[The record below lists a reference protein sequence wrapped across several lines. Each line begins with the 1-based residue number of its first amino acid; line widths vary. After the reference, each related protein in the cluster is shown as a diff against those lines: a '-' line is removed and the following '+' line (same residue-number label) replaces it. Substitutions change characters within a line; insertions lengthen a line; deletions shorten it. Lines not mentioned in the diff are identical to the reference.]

1 MNYKLTGLGAIGS
14 GQGTLQVQRKVRVRG
29 PLYRKRGLED
39 ALSWLQGVGR
49 CPGMRLL
56 S

>member
-1 MNYKLTGLGAIGS
+1 MNYELTGLGAIGS
-14 GQGTLQVQRKVRVRG
+14 GQGTLQVEGKVKVRG
-29 PLYRKRGLED
+29 PLCRKRGLVD
-39 ALSWLQGVGR
+39 ALSWLQAVGR